1 MNKLK
6 FVMAGLISVSM
17 LYGCGGG
24 SKSVKVSAAA
34 MASPVVVTSSV
45 AYGKRSG
52 ASDKVKKECIIDKQ
66 LPDFIEQYASKNDIA
81 VVQKDGKI
89 SSKGK
94 GKVLV
99 VEFDGIV
106 AGSGGAFTGPKAVTV
121 KGALYKN
128 GKKIGSFEGRRT
140 SGGGAVFGYKG
151 TCSILGRCVK
161 ALGKDIA
168 DWLARPTMNA
178 RLGEM

>member
-6 FVMAGLISVSM
+6 LVMTSLISVGM

-24 SKSVKVSAAA
+24 SKAVKVSAEA
-34 MASPVVVTSSV
+34 MASPIVVTQSV
-45 AYGKRSG
+45 AYAKNSG
-52 ASDKVKKECIIDKQ
+52 ASSKVQKECIIDKQ
-66 LPDFIEQYASKNDIA
+66 LPDFIEQYASKHDIA
-81 VVQKDGKI
+81 VVQKEAV
-89 SSKGK
+89 SSKAK

-99 VEFDGIV
+99 MEFDGIR
-106 AGSGGAFTGPKAVTV
+106 GGAGGSFSGPKAVTV
-121 KGALYKN
+121 NGQLYKD

-161 ALGKDIA
+161 ALGNDIA
-168 DWLARPTMNA
+168 IWLANPTMNA